1 MKIRIKSLGIIN
13 DAKLEIGGLT
23 VLCGKNNTGKT
34 YVTHAIFGLLDQIRK
49 SIPKNVLERVIY
61 RVEREG
67 STAFSDADLMH
78 IVQSDVDG
86 ISKSAFKILPA
97 ILAADEKRLQ
107 NARIEMQIISPVL
120 QLATVGE
127 SMQYPAHGIKY
138 QVKGTPLGSYEFN
151 AVDSSTPQSAKE
163 KEEVRVG
170 KDFLRHEFARRV
182 QSLYVPKVFICSA
195 ERTGAAIFQRELDFT
210 RSRLV
215 DLMVNAK
222 IGKALPFDFVGK
234 FVAEYPLAVRSDVDF
249 MREFPSWY
257 NRKSDWAKSNDWL
270 INEFSDIIG
279 GEYVA
284 SDEGIRFIPRTG
296 KKDNVK
302 LKLSESSSSV
312 RALLDLAGYLKS
324 MAKIGDLLII
334 DEPEMN
340 LHPENQRRLAR
351 LLAALVNSGLN
362 VFITTHS
369 DYIVKEF
376 NLLLMLNTDD
386 ARKKG
391 LGSKYGYRAESLL
404 DVRETHFYVTS
415 PDKENASR
423 MNVLPVTA
431 TQEGGIDKSS
441 FDETID
447 SMNRLFDELYWGA

>member
-1 MKIRIKSLGIIN
+1 M
-13 DAKLEIGGLT
+13 
-23 VLCGKNNTGKT
+23 
-34 YVTHAIFGLLDQIRK
+34 
-49 SIPKNVLERVIY
+49 
-61 RVEREG
+61 
-67 STAFSDADLMH
+67 
-78 IVQSDVDG
+78 
-86 ISKSAFKILPA
+86 
-97 ILAADEKRLQ
+97 
-107 NARIEMQIISPVL
+107 
-120 QLATVGE
+120 
-127 SMQYPAHGIKY
+127 
-138 QVKGTPLGSYEFN
+138 
-151 AVDSSTPQSAKE
+151 
-163 KEEVRVG
+163 
-170 KDFLRHEFARRV
+170 
-182 QSLYVPKVFICSA
+182 
-195 ERTGAAIFQRELDFT
+195 
-210 RSRLV
+210 
-215 DLMVNAK
+215 
-222 IGKALPFDFVGK
+222 
-234 FVAEYPLAVRSDVDF
+234 
-249 MREFPSWY
+249 
-257 NRKSDWAKSNDWL
+257 
-270 INEFSDIIG
+270 
-279 GEYVA
+279 A

-312 RALLDLAGYLKS
+312 RALLELAVYLKS
-324 MAKIGDLLII
+324 IAKIGDLLII

-391 LGSKYGYRAESLL
+391 LGSKYSYRAESLL
-404 DVRETHFYVTS
+404 DVQETHFYVTS